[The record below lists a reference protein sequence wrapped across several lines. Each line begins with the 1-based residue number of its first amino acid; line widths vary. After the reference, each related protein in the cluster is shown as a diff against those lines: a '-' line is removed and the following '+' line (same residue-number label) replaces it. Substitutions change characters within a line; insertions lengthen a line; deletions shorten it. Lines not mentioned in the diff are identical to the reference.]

1 MPWHVEDDNPECSG
15 YAVVK
20 DSDGEIEG
28 CHDTREKA
36 NAQLAALYASEES
49 AMPDAPDEE
58 VRTAPP
64 AEGWRAISWPAEY
77 REEPD
82 RPPRLVGHFARFGV
96 FNEIDSAIEGRFL
109 ERIEPT
115 AFNRTFKNNRDRI
128 RVLFQHGKDPDLGE
142 KPIASVTELRADA
155 TGPYYEAELLDGIPP
170 LIADGLRKGVY
181 GVSYRFQV
189 VDDHYEPK
197 PAKSP
202 ANPRGLPERTIREAK
217 VFEFGPVT
225 FPADPGADIAVRSL
239 TDAMRPNTL
248 PEPVAP
254 SLEPAADAP
263 HPEPEARDEPVVVAA
278 IQAKETSPVEYTTRD
293 EKASRLAELK
303 EIIERTGTAYPGEMP
318 IDVRAEWDSNNAEHD
333 QLVRDIRAWDE
344 RVARIESIRKTD
356 SVEGPYSAPTIIRAK
371 SIEDIYDVRSIET
384 STRTPEDRA
393 QALRDNAFRSLD
405 SAPIPKGASID
416 GLARFLDNEQYDQDE
431 SGRLHQEATRRVL
444 LTGNPQYRRAFAKY
458 LRDGNDRGF
467 TPEESRAAALAVT
480 GTTTTGG
487 YAVPYVFDPTIIRIG
502 AHTAI
507 NPYRAACRV
516 ETISGGNNWKAV
528 TVGAITAKWD
538 TEAAASVEGGPTFGQ
553 PDFTVQRAD
562 AFATVSIET
571 LQDRPDATAELTAVF
586 GEAKDTL
593 EENSFTL
600 GTGATVYPFGMFRTL
615 AFTNLDTA
623 TNDVTA
629 IGDLT
634 RLEADLPLRHRMN
647 AAFFMSRSTQRQ
659 LEALDT
665 TGYYFKRP
673 GQYFAA
679 GSAAP
684 QNVPTGNTGTQL
696 LGYPVWEV
704 PSAVS
709 TLTTDGAIIVVFGDP
724 RSYCVVD
731 RVGMNVEV
739 VPLMLNGATP
749 SFPTGQRG
757 VYCYWR
763 GTARPLNVDG
773 MRSLSVQ

>member
-1 MPWHVEDDNPECSG
+1 MTTSND
-15 YAVVK
+15 
-20 DSDGEIEG
+20 
-28 CHDTREKA
+28 
-36 NAQLAALYASEES
+36 Q
-49 AMPDAPDEE
+49 
-58 VRTAPP
+58 
-64 AEGWRAISWPAEY
+64 
-77 REEPD
+77 
-82 RPPRLVGHFARFGV
+82 PPRDNLIRASYPAVELRAEEEGGMPTLVGYFARF
-96 FNEIDSAIEGRFL
+96 NEWTKIDSTFEGTFL
-109 ERIEPT
+109 ERMAPG
-115 AFNRTFKNNRDRI
+115 AFAKTLRENADRI
-128 RVLFQHGKDPDLGE
+128 RVLFQHGRDPQVGDKPLG
-142 KPIASVTELRADA
+142 PIAAIREDDDGA
-155 TGPYYEAELLDGIPP
+155 YYEVPLLDTSYNRDLLP
-170 LIADGLRKGVY
+170 GLQAGLY
-181 GVSYRFQV
+181 GASFRFSV
-189 VDDHYEPK
+189 VKEDFDPK
-197 PAKSP
+197 PKRSTH
-202 ANPRGLPERTIREAK
+202 NPEGLPERTVREAR
-217 VFEFGPVT
+217 VMEFGPVT
-225 FPADPGADIAVRSL
+225 FPAYAGATAGVRSVTFDDL
-239 TDAMRPNTL
+239 DAAIAP
-248 PEPVAP
+248 PEPALP
-254 SLEPAADAP
+254 ADGAEPPA
-263 HPEPEARDEPVVVAA
+263 HSDEGSR
-278 IQAKETSPVEYTTRD
+278 ETSIPAPPEETRAVEYTTRD
-293 EKASRLAELK
+293 EKASRLAEVK
-303 EIIERTGTAYPGEMP
+303 EIIVRTGTAYPGEMP
-318 IDVRAEWDSNNAEHD
+318 IDVRAEWEELNREHD

-344 RVARIESIRKTD
+344 RMARIADIGTNQEPAVEHPYAVPTVIRTKN
-356 SVEGPYSAPTIIRAK
+356 P
-371 SIEDIYDVRSIET
+371 EDIYDVRSIET

-393 QALRDNAFRSLD
+393 QALRDNAFRSID
-405 SAPIPKGASID
+405 SSPIPKGTSVD
-416 GLARFLDNEQYDQDE
+416 GLASFLDREQYDEDE

-487 YAVPYVFDPTIIRIG
+487 YAVPYIFDPTMIRIG

-571 LQDRPDATAELTAVF
+571 LQDRPDATAELTAIF
-586 GEAKDTL
+586 GEAKDNL

-623 TNDVTA
+623 TNDTTA
-629 IGDLT
+629 ITDMT

-647 AAFFMSRSTQRQ
+647 AAYFMSRSTQRQ

-679 GSAAP
+679 GMP
-684 QNVPTGNTGTQL
+684 IPGNVPTGNTGTQL
-696 LGYPVWEV
+696 LGYPIWEV

-724 RSYCVVD
+724 RSFVIVD
-731 RVGMNVEV
+731 RIGMNVEV